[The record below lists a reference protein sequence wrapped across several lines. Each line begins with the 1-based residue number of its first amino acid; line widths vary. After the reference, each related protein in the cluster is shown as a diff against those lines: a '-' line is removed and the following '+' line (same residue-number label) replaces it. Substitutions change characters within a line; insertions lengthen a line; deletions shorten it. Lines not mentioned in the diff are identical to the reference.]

1 MEDPQ
6 MKFRIRP
13 SRFPLPLG
21 AAAALTFAFGLAA
34 PAAAQ
39 QMMPPQQELP
49 DSVQRLMEEFQET
62 EARFSALQ
70 GQAIQESSELQ
81 SRQQEIGLMVND
93 AMREIDPQAEDRIQR
108 LQALEQEAM
117 AAQEDEDMAGFQALL
132 MEAQELQAALQA
144 AQEEALERD
153 EIQDAIEGFQ
163 ADVLAAMTELD
174 PEAES
179 MLERLQDL
187 AERIQA
193 QMPAPR

>member
-1 MEDPQ
+1 
-6 MKFRIRP
+6 MKIRSRP
-13 SRFPLPLG
+13 SPFPLG
-21 AAAALTFAFGLAA
+21 AAAALTLAFVLAV

-49 DSVQRLMEEFQET
+49 DSVQQLMDEFQET

-70 GQAIQESSELQ
+70 NQVIQENPELQ

-93 AMREIDPQAEDRIQR
+93 AMREIDPQAESRIQR

-117 AAQEDEDMAGFQALL
+117 AAQQEQDMAAFQSLM
-132 MEAQELQAALQA
+132 MEAQELQTALRT
-144 AQEEALERD
+144 AQEEALER
-153 EIQDAIEGFQ
+153 EEVQGAVEAFQ
-163 ADVLAAMTELD
+163 ADVLVAMTEQD

-187 AERIQA
+187 AERISA
-193 QMPAPR
+193 QMPAPG